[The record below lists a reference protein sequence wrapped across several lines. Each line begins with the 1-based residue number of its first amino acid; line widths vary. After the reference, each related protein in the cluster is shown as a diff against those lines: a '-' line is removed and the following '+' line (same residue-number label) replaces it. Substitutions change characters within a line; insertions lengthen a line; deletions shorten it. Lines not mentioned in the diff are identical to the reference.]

1 MYGANAVVQ
10 LGEGGTEGIWKGGN
24 AKTAMATAGFCD
36 NGLQYLSKSVPDH
49 PP

>member
-1 MYGANAVVQ
+1 MLWCSRERKEPKGS
-10 LGEGGTEGIWKGGN
+10 GRKGGN

-36 NGLQYLSKSVPDH
+36 NGLQYLSKSVPNH